1 MGPGVPHQGDRSGSP
16 SACAARR
23 GGDGVAPTATAHALR
38 PARALPL
45 LDRQRQL
52 RPAPGADGRVLH
64 RPGARGPGVP
74 GAGDGLRHH
83 LRPQHRRRRAAH
95 RRGARHLPL
104 GGGDH
109 AVPRGRPAPARA
121 RVEPERGG
129 PPRPPAVAALGLR
142 ARRLPPHAGAAPC
155 AGPSPVPHGA
165 AHHGLAR
172 RAHDA
177 PLRRLGGAQRRPPG
191 GAERARLPPCRRRR
205 ALLSGQARPAPRD
218 GASPRRPHRAH
229 GRIRRP
235 RGARHRHHL
244 DRGPCLL
251 HDGGGVPG
259 RRVRGV
265 RRARRRA
272 RLHAQAGPC
281 PGGARRRSL
290 PRRRRPGGR
299 ALERGRGRAP
309 RPGRRGRRRAARR
322 DRGRGRPGR
331 PAARR
336 ERPAGRLRSPGQS
349 EVPEAAWRRSPR
361 RGPCSSRTW
370 PRPTTMRARA
380 RACGRWRRPSSGSRP
395 GASRGRWSSPTRST
409 RPTAWPGPCAAWPG
423 TRTARSRWSPRAR
436 PRATGRVC
444 SCSSPSGRCPFPPTR
459 PWSCG
464 SRRRSSCSPGSS
476 PSTRTSSTWPRRGRW
491 GSSDCSRR
499 VSSACPSWART
510 TPSSGPM
517 RCT

>member
-1 MGPGVPHQGDRSGSP
+1 MESRRLPPPTRCDLHVHSRFSTDSGSF
-16 SACAARR
+16 
-23 GGDGVAPTATAHALR
+23 ALR
-38 PARALPL
+38 RVRMGESFTDPARVDRVCRARGMDFVTISDHNTVDGAL
-45 LDRQRQL
+45 RI
-52 RPAPGADGRVLH
+52 AE
-64 RPGARGPGVP
+64 RPGTFLSEEVTT
-74 GAGDGLRHH
+74 
-83 LRPQHRRRRAAH
+83 
-95 RRGARHLPL
+95 
-104 GGGDH
+104 

-177 PLRRLGGAQRRPPG
+177 ALRRLGGAQRRPPG
-191 GAERARLPPCRRRR
+191 GAERARLPPCRRSR

-259 RRVRGV
+259 PRLRGV

-272 RLHAQAGPC
+272 RLDAQAGPC
-281 PGGARRRSL
+281 PGGARRRGL
-290 PRRRRPGGR
+290 PRRGRPRGR
-299 ALERGRGRAP
+299 ALERGRGRAS

-336 ERPAGRLRSPGQS
+336 ERAAGRFRTRGD
-349 EVPEAAWRRSPR
+349 RGR
-361 RGPCSSRTW
+361 RGPSGGARRGGGRAAPVPGHSPPPCGLALGSAVGGG
-370 PRPTTMRARA
+370 RPF
-380 RACGRWRRPSSGSRP
+380 SGCRP
-395 GASRGRWSSPTRST
+395 GASRGRWYSPTRST

-436 PRATGRVC
+436 PRATARAC
-444 SCSSPSGRCPFPPTR
+444 SCSSPSGRCPFPPTS
-459 PWSCG
+459 PWS
-464 SRRRSSCSPGSS
+464 
-476 PSTRTSSTWPRRGRW
+476 
-491 GSSDCSRR
+491 
-499 VSSACPSWART
+499 
-510 TPSSGPM
+510 
-517 RCT
+517 